1 MSGVVAVQVCTAW
14 TSTPEGFMACRELA
28 WQQAYLI
35 PPEAAGYVDILV
47 NEAAGYVDIL
57 VNGGFSPEAFG
68 IGAAGVLG
76 SFVTGLLIGWVASLL
91 RKAK

>member
-1 MSGVVAVQVCTAW
+1 MDLD
-14 TSTPEGFMACRELA
+14 PEGFMACRELA

-47 NEAAGYVDIL
+47 N
-57 VNGGFSPEAFG
+57 GGFSRKPLASVPL
-68 IGAAGVLG
+68 ASWG

>member
-1 MSGVVAVQVCTAW
+1 
-14 TSTPEGFMACRELA
+14 MACNQLA

-47 NEAAGYVDIL
+47 S
-57 VNGGFSPEAFG
+57 GGFSPEAFS
-68 IGAAGVLG
+68 IGFFGVL
-76 SFVTGLLIGWVASLL
+76 SVFASGLAVGWIASLL

>member
-14 TSTPEGFMACRELA
+14 TSNPEGFMACRELA

-47 NEAAGYVDIL
+47 N
-57 VNGGFSPEAFG
+57 GGFSRKPSAS
-68 IGAAGVLG
+68 VL
-76 SFVTGLLIGWVASLL
+76 LASWD
-91 RKAK
+91 RS

>member
-1 MSGVVAVQVCTAW
+1 MAVVAVQTCESFTNYGDGSFSCASVV
-14 TSTPEGFMACRELA
+14 

-47 NEAAGYVDIL
+47 S
-57 VNGGFSPEAFG
+57 GGFSPEGFA
-68 IGAAGVLG
+68 IGMGGTLTV
-76 SFVTGLLIGWVASLL
+76 FCTGLALGWIASLL

>member
-1 MSGVVAVQVCTAW
+1 MSGVVAVQVCRAWVSTA
-14 TSTPEGFMACRELA
+14 EGFMQCQRIE

-35 PPEAAGYVDILV
+35 PP
-47 NEAAGYVDIL
+47 EAAGYVDIL

-76 SFVTGLLIGWVASLL
+76 AFVTGLITGWVASLL

>member
-35 PPEAAGYVDILV
+35 PS
-47 NEAAGYVDIL
+47 EAAGYVDIL

>member
-1 MSGVVAVQVCTAW
+1 MDLD
-14 TSTPEGFMACRELA
+14 PEGFMACRELA
-28 WQQAYLI
+28 WQQACPI

-47 NEAAGYVDIL
+47 N
-57 VNGGFSPEAFG
+57 GGSAPEAFG
-68 IGAAGVLG
+68 IGGAGVLG

>member
-1 MSGVVAVQVCTAW
+1 MTGVVAVQVCTTW
-14 TSTPEGFMACRELA
+14 TSTAEGFQQCSHLE

-35 PPEAAGYVDILV
+35 PP
-47 NEAAGYVDIL
+47 EAAGYVDIL

-76 SFVTGLLIGWVASLL
+76 AFVTGLLTGWVASLL

>member
-1 MSGVVAVQVCTAW
+1 
-14 TSTPEGFMACRELA
+14 
-28 WQQAYLI
+28 
-35 PPEAAGYVDILV
+35 
-47 NEAAGYVDIL
+47 EAAGYVDIL

>member
-1 MSGVVAVQVCTAW
+1 MNMFATQGGVV
-14 TSTPEGFMACRELA
+14 EL
-28 WQQAYLI
+28 WVTR
-35 PPEAAGYVDILV
+35 GLV
-47 NEAAGYVDIL
+47 LFVLALRLLGRARVDIL

>member
-1 MSGVVAVQVCTAW
+1 MEGSVSVQVCKTWVQNADGTVGCTHLEW
-14 TSTPEGFMACRELA
+14 IQT
-28 WQQAYLI
+28 YLI
-35 PPEAAGYVDILV
+35 PP
-47 NEAAGYVDIL
+47 EAAGYVDIL

>member
-1 MSGVVAVQVCTAW
+1 
-14 TSTPEGFMACRELA
+14 
-28 WQQAYLI
+28 YLI
-35 PPEAAGYVDILV
+35 PP
-47 NEAAGYVDIL
+47 EAAGYVDIL

-68 IGAAGVLG
+68 IGASGVLG